1 VDSGKVAKV
10 VTSVKL
16 AIKNSLITIGMRSL
30 VKRIKHP
37 IIRRSLIMKNITQFR
52 KNPVKKNMDKFHSP
66 DTHIDKKKEEKKN
79 PTETIRGRENW
90 YERP

>member
-1 VDSGKVAKV
+1 M
-10 VTSVKL
+10 T
-16 AIKNSLITIGMRSL
+16 
-30 VKRIKHP
+30 
-37 IIRRSLIMKNITQFR
+37 NITQFR